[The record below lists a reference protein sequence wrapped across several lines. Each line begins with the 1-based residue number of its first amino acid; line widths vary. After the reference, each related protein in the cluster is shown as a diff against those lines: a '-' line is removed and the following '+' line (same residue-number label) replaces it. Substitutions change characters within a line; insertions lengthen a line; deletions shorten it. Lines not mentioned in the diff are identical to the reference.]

1 MWRPQLSIFFL
12 VFLAT
17 LEIKLNVLHRLIT
30 HLGHPYTFI
39 KTLNDRK
46 LFQNPRLHLYLVG
59 HYKAI

>member
-17 LEIKLNVLHRLIT
+17 LEIKLNVFQCLIT

-39 KTLNDRK
+39 KTLNDRE

-59 HYKAI
+59 HYKTI